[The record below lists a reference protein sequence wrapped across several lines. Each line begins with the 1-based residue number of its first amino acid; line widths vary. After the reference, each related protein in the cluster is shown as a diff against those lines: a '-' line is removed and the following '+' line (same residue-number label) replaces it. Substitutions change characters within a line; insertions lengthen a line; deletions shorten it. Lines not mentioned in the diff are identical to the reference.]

1 MEKSFEKPKN
11 WIAYTKL
18 RTFAAMA
25 QQKTVN
31 WVLFVLLSLIWGS
44 SFILIKEGAKQLS
57 GWQIGALRIFSA
69 GIVFLPFALIHIRQL
84 PKDKIPLILL
94 TGLLGN
100 LFPAFLFGI
109 AIQQKIE
116 SSVAG
121 ILNSLTPLFV
131 IVIGVLFFHSKIQA
145 KKIAGVFIGF
155 IGLLVLSLT
164 KGPVTASDIGFTL
177 LILLATVFYGLNVN
191 LVGTYLKGLDPI
203 KMSTVSVGFLA
214 IPTAI
219 FLLVNPVQLDS
230 SADWQSA
237 GAVALL
243 GLLGSAA
250 ATVIFY
256 SLIKKAGG
264 LFASLVTYAIPAV
277 AMFWGFLANENVGLV
292 QIGCLGI
299 ILAGV
304 YLANK

>member
-1 MEKSFEKPKN
+1 M
-11 WIAYTKL
+11 T
-18 RTFAAMA
+18 
-25 QQKTVN
+25 QQKMIN
-31 WVLFVLLSLIWGS
+31 WVLFVLLALIWGS

-69 GIVFLPFALIHIRQL
+69 GIVFLPFALVHARQL
-84 PKDKIPLILL
+84 PKGKIPLILL

-100 LFPAFLFGI
+100 LFPAFLFAI
-109 AIQQKIE
+109 AIHRKIE

-131 IVIGVLFFHSKIQA
+131 IVIGVLFFQAKIHA
-145 KKIAGVFIGF
+145 KKIAGVIVGF

-177 LILLATVFYGLNVN
+177 LILLATVFYGINVN

-219 FLLVNPVQLDS
+219 VLWQNPVSLQNEAEWRS
-230 SADWQSA
+230 S
-237 GAVALL
+237 GAIVLL
-243 GLLGSAA
+243 GLFGSAA
-250 ATVIFY
+250 ATAIFY
-256 SLIKKAGG
+256 ALIKKAGG

-277 AMFWGFLANENVGLV
+277 AMFWGFLANENVGIV